1 MEQKLSEKKYV
12 DVTVEFDPLGQ
23 MLPRNI
29 RWEDGHRYEIDRVLG
44 MRPSFS
50 QKSGGQGD
58 LYTVMIGG
66 REAHLYFERSADSFT
81 GSPGRWFVES
91 R

>member
-1 MEQKLSEKKYV
+1 MEGGSTTKKYV

-23 MLPRNI
+23 MFPRNI
-29 RWEDGHRYEIDRVLG
+29 RWEDGHCYEIDRVLG

-50 QKSGGQGD
+50 RKSGGQGD

-66 REAHLYFERSADSFT
+66 REAHLYFERAAESFT

>member
-1 MEQKLSEKKYV
+1 M

-23 MLPRNI
+23 MLPRKI
-29 RWEDGHRYEIDRVLG
+29 RWEDGRCYVIDRVLG

-58 LYTVMIGG
+58 LYTVMVEG
-66 REAHLYFERSADSFT
+66 REAHLYFERSTDSFT